1 MRKMLSD
8 QEKEDQH
15 KRQMKMEAGKRYQ
28 QELDAQL
35 KELRDRSFAS
45 LASKFIVSWVYDI
58 SYLVYYENTMLFSN
72 FVFCNSKASICIL
85 FCILPDYAFFHVML
99 CLYKNV
105 SST

>member
-15 KRQMKMEAGKRYQ
+15 KRQMKLEAGKRYQ

-45 LASKFIVSWVYDI
+45 LASTFIIAVYF
-58 SYLVYYENTMLFSN
+58 M
-72 FVFCNSKASICIL
+72 
-85 FCILPDYAFFHVML
+85 
-99 CLYKNV
+99 
-105 SST
+105 

>member
-45 LASKFIVSWVYDI
+45 LASKFIVSLLYCKFCLLWKHNAVRNAVFG
-58 SYLVYYENTMLFSN
+58 YLLL
-72 FVFCNSKASICIL
+72 CIL
-85 FCILPDYAFFHVML
+85 TTGIFIRFF
-99 CLYKNV
+99 
-105 SST
+105 